1 MRINKRNLRIVGVD
15 DPVKMDVKKWKNQ
28 LEKSLTKQKCNDKIN
43 PKIRWLAPIIV
54 DSAAIERTLL
64 LTHHPEFVD
73 EFARLPVD
81 VVFAGHTHGGQVRI
95 PYLLNGLYVYNQ
107 GVFPPFAGGIYELM
121 PNIMLKDTSITHNPV
136 YLGNL

>member
-1 MRINKRNLRIVGVD
+1 M
-15 DPVKMDVKKWKNQ
+15 
-28 LEKSLTKQKCNDKIN
+28 
-43 PKIRWLAPIIV
+43 

-95 PYLLNGLYVYNQ
+95 PYLLNGLYATNQ
-107 GVFPPFAGGIYELM
+107 WVFLPFAGGIYELM
-121 PNIMLKDTSITHNPV
+121 PNIVLKDTSITHNPV
-136 YLGNL
+136 HLGNLSTSTTRYLVVSCGISLNWLLPHIFNPPEIV